1 MYKEK
6 ENQVENLSKLNKEQT
21 TDIRKLIIESGNT
34 MSNNVR
40 NNSETL
46 ELRNFGIVVS
56 DASAKWTDAQTE
68 NSLENI
74 NLTVRPGQLVAII
87 GPVGA
92 GKVHT
97 LQPNNIN
104 NFFNSRV

>member
-6 ENQVENLSKLNKEQT
+6 ENQVENHSKLNKGQT
-21 TDIRKLIIESGNT
+21 ANIRKLIISSDNT

-40 NNSETL
+40 NNSETV
-46 ELRNFGIVVS
+46 ELRNFGIVIS

-74 NLTVRPGQLVAII
+74 NLTISPGQLVAII

-92 GKVHT
+92 GKVHI
-97 LQPNNIN
+97 L
-104 NFFNSRV
+104 